1 LLASSEELRKKGEE
15 ELGGV
20 CVSFFSVLS
29 GFVFELLVELSSSYL
44 LSAHLYCVCTCHI
57 YYVHICA
64 CRYKAEEERRQEEAD
79 AMANGP
85 GPEDALLLSEA
96 AAAAAAAEGEGGV
109 EAVLRRQRV
118 GLLERLTQ
126 AEQRAKL
133 WEGR

>member
-1 LLASSEELRKKGEE
+1 M
-15 ELGGV
+15 

-29 GFVFELLVELSSSYL
+29 GFVFELLVELSSYL

-96 AAAAAAAEGEGGV
+96 AAAAAEGEGGV